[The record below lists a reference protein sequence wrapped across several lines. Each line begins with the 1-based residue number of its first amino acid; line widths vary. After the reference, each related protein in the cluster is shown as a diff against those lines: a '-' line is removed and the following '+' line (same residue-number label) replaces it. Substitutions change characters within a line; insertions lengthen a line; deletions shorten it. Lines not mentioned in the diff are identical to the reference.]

1 MSFVTNGYEVVNG
14 AIDPFCA
21 KLLATEFQLLRDNIY
36 RESNVDLKN
45 ETFNNDDQV
54 PISFSWYAPLCFES
68 LMVHLLPKVEEVT
81 GKILYPAY
89 SYARIY
95 YNGAVMERHH
105 DRKSCQYS
113 ATITIEVDDE
123 VGPWEIFMRNFDG
136 EANALVL
143 PTGSMVVYRGDKL
156 EHWREDPYK
165 GKKQIQAFLHYVDAD
180 GEYANFKWDTRPML
194 GGPVSSK
201 MDHSK

>member
-1 MSFVTNGYEVVNG
+1 MSFDTNGYEVVNN
-14 AIDPFCA
+14 AIDAFTA

-36 RESNVDLKN
+36 RESNVN
-45 ETFNNDDQV
+45 PNIRTFNNDDQV

-68 LMVHLLPKVEEVT
+68 LMVGLLPKVEEVT
-81 GKILYPAY
+81 GKKLYPAY

-95 YNGAVMERHH
+95 YTGAVMERHH

-113 ATITIEVDDE
+113 ATITIEIDE
-123 VGPWEIFMRNFDG
+123 EAGPWEIYMRNFDG
-136 EANALVL
+136 DASPLIL
-143 PTGSMVVYRGDKL
+143 PAGTMVVYRGDKL
-156 EHWREDPYK
+156 EHWREEPFK
-165 GKKQIQAFLHYVDAD
+165 GKQQIQAFLHYVDVD

-201 MDHSK
+201 RDHSK